1 MNRNPALLSC
11 LYLMLAGTLL
21 LPQATT
27 AVSHQDNLSGVWS
40 GTMVIAGDSIDLRVV
55 LQATMGGSWTG
66 ANVEIMVFLNLS

>member
-55 LQATMGGSWTG
+55 LQATMGGEWTG
-66 ANVEIMVFLNLS
+66 LIDLSLIHI